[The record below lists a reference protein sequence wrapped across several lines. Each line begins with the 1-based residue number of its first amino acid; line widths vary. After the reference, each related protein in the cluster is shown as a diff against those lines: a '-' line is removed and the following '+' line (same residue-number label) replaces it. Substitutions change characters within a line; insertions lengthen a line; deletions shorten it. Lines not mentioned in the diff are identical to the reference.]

1 MLHYE
6 LVMNMKKRVLGFSSL
21 LLCTMIWGTAFI
33 AQSVGMEQMG
43 PFTVQCIRCV
53 LAVAFLF
60 PVATLIGWKQE
71 GLKKSLKKWA
81 DPLLFKYG
89 LLCGSV
95 LFIASSLQQIGL
107 VYTDAGKAGFIT
119 AMYIIMVPLLGL
131 FLRRKPSVNA
141 LISVVPAVIGL
152 YMLCGMGPGGINIG
166 DIFLMGGALGFS
178 VQIILID
185 RHAANMDSLRFNCAQ
200 CIVIALFS
208 LPLLLTEELDSRA
221 IWAAR
226 SSLLYAG
233 VMSMGVAYTLQV
245 VGQKHVEP
253 TAASIIMSLEAVFA
267 ALGGWVILHE
277 TMTSQELLGCGLM
290 FLAVLLSQIPV
301 KAKESASQEAAA

>member
-1 MLHYE
+1 
-6 LVMNMKKRVLGFSSL
+6 MKKRVIGFSSL

-33 AQSVGMEQMG
+33 AQSVGMEKMG
-43 PFTVQCIRCV
+43 PFTFQCIRCL

-60 PVATLIGWKQE
+60 PAATLIGWKRE
-71 GLKKSLKKWA
+71 GLQNSMKKWA
-81 DPLLFKYG
+81 DPVLLKYG

-119 AMYIIMVPLLGL
+119 AMYIVLVPLMGII
-131 FLRRKPSVNA
+131 LRRKPSINA
-141 LISVVPAVIGL
+141 LISVIPAIVGL

-178 VQIILID
+178 VQIMLID
-185 RHAANMDSLRFNCAQ
+185 RHVQDLDSLRFNCAQ

-208 LPLLLTEELDSRA
+208 APLLLTEDLDSAA
-221 IWAAR
+221 IWSAR
-226 SSLLYAG
+226 GSLLYAG

-245 VGQKHVEP
+245 LGQKHVEP

-267 ALGGWVILHE
+267 AIGGWAILHE
-277 TMTSQELLGCGLM
+277 TMTSQEVLGCSLM

-301 KAKESASQEAAA
+301 KAKKTVPEETAA

>member
-1 MLHYE
+1 
-6 LVMNMKKRVLGFSSL
+6 MKRRAMGLISL
-21 LLCTMIWGTAFI
+21 LVCTMIWGTAFI
-33 AQSVGMEQMG
+33 AQSVGMDQMG
-43 PFTVQCIRCV
+43 PFTFQCIRCL

-60 PVATLIGWKQE
+60 PAATLAGAKQE
-71 GLKKSLKKWA
+71 GLWISFQKWA
-81 DPLLFKYG
+81 DPQLMKYG

-119 AMYIIMVPLLGL
+119 AMYIVLVPLLGII
-131 FLRRKPSVNA
+131 LRRKPSRNA
-141 LISVVPAVIGL
+141 LISVIPAIVGL

-178 VQIILID
+178 VQIMLVD
-185 RHAANMDSLRFNCAQ
+185 KHAQALDSLRFNCAQ
-200 CIVIALFS
+200 CIVICLFS
-208 LPLLLTEELDSRA
+208 FPMMLTEERSAVA
-221 IWAAR
+221 IWNAR
-226 SSLLYAG
+226 GSLLYAG

-267 ALGGWVILHE
+267 AIAGWALLQE
-277 TMTSQELLGCGLM
+277 RMSAQELIGCGLM
-290 FLAVLLSQIPV
+290 FLAVLLSQIPM
-301 KAKESASQEAAA
+301 KQENTAPVPRETAA